1 DCLGFLGTLINF
13 GQSSGPVAPFPVSR
27 LAARSNT
34 LVRPLL
40 FHYIRTRGELEAMAR
55 ETFAAIEAGVVRA
68 TVGLRLPLAR
78 AGEAHPAPE
87 ARAASRAL
95 VLVP

>member
-1 DCLGFLGTLINF
+1 NF

-40 FHYIRTRGELEAMAR
+40 FHYIRTRGELEAMAG
-55 ETFAAIEAGVVRA
+55 ETFAALEAGVVRA
-68 TVGLRLPLAR
+68 TIGLRLPLRR
-78 AGEAHPAPE
+78 AGEAHTALE
-87 ARAASRAL
+87 SRATSGAI